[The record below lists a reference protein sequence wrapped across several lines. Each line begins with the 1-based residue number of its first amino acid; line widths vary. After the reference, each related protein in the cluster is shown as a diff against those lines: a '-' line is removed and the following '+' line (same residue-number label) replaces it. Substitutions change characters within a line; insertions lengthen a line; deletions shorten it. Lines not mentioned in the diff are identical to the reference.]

1 MSFFSR
7 LDLAKQQSISELALK
22 LGEEELDLIRH
33 NHCRMAKHQSDSTP
47 SMKVYTD
54 TNSFYCFGCKSSG
67 STVDYAMGVKSIGI
81 YEAVQL
87 IERLFGLS
95 RIRNTA
101 GVRTKIA
108 RQQLDRIKNKF
119 SREDFDSIEY
129 AKSVE
134 NKLRPIFDSIQQK
147 LSTPLGKENFWKE
160 VDLVYLDLDK
170 AAELGASKEDLD
182 ELFEFYKEKFAE
194 HEQMLQRTSEFTP
207 L

>member
-7 LDLAKQQSISELALK
+7 LDLAKQQNISELALK

-33 NHCRMAKHQSDSTP
+33 NTCRMAQHPSDNTP
-47 SMKVYTD
+47 SMKIYTE

-87 IERLFGLS
+87 VERLFGLS
-95 RIRNTA
+95 RIRNAA

-108 RQQLDRIKNKF
+108 KQQLERIKNKF
-119 SREDFDSIEY
+119 SREDFDCVEY

-134 NKLRPIFDSIQQK
+134 NKLRLLFDSIQMK
-147 LSTPLGKENFWKE
+147 LTTPLGKENFWKE

-170 AAELGASKEDLD
+170 AAELGASKEDFD
-182 ELFEFYKEKFAE
+182 ELYEFYESKFADY
-194 HEQMLQRTSEFTP
+194 EQMLQQTSEFTP